1 MNEKSSRH
9 VAAIVFWLLLVSLAL
24 LPAFIP
30 ALVTSNAFNIFSLFA
45 VILSIGA
52 WVHFDARVYNVSVG
66 PAMRALIVLLAF
78 IAVPIY
84 VFRTRGLQGGV
95 HWSLKV
101 LGMFAL
107 SVLLIGLTL
116 LTFGAVAG

>member
-95 HWSLKV
+95 RCR
-101 LGMFAL
+101 FF
-107 SVLLIGLTL
+107 LL
-116 LTFGAVAG
+116 A